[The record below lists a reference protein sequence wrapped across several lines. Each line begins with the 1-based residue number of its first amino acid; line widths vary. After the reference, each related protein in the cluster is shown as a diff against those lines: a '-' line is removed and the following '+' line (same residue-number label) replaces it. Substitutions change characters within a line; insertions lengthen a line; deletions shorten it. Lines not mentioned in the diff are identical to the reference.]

1 MNLKYK
7 KSKYIYRKLK
17 ISDYQEFSKLFKL
30 CFKKKLSLEFFKWR
44 YFKNKSSFCFG
55 IFNSSKMIANV
66 GMVSLKLNN
75 KKKEKILSRHSSMV
89 LKKFRE
95 KKIYSNLL
103 KKVKKKVDKKVDI
116 IVMWPNA
123 NNYSNF
129 GIEQKYIIKRKFF
142 LYKTLSEKRVSK
154 NTKDIDISEI
164 VNHQKFIIKSNSLFL
179 KNFDYFFNRY
189 LTYKKNDYFLNKY
202 ENKKFSSFFII
213 KKNIDRSGINYVV
226 LDHFG
231 CEELRSKHLSY
242 LVKEKNK
249 LIFLSKRKIQR
260 SNFKLLNNI
269 FFNIGFIRKSNFK
282 IKKKFIFNK
291 NIFLGDTDIF
301 ISV

>member
-1 MNLKYK
+1 M
-7 KSKYIYRKLK
+7 
-17 ISDYQEFSKLFKL
+17 
-30 CFKKKLSLEFFKWR
+30 
-44 YFKNKSSFCFG
+44 
-55 IFNSSKMIANV
+55 
-66 GMVSLKLNN
+66 
-75 KKKEKILSRHSSMV
+75 
-89 LKKFRE
+89 
-95 KKIYSNLL
+95 
-103 KKVKKKVDKKVDI
+103 
-116 IVMWPNA
+116 
-123 NNYSNF
+123 
-129 GIEQKYIIKRKFF
+129 
-142 LYKTLSEKRVSK
+142 
-154 NTKDIDISEI
+154 
-164 VNHQKFIIKSNSLFL
+164 

-213 KKNIDRSGINYVV
+213 KKNIDKSGINYVV

-231 CEELRSKHLSY
+231 CEELKSKHFSC

-260 SNFKLLNNI
+260 PNFKLLNNI
-269 FFNIGFIRKSNFK
+269 FFNIGFINKSNFK